1 MEDSDVIE
9 NQFEKFQDEEN
20 LSSEELKKVI
30 ETYIYDERMP
40 LKDEIAKTLKVKR
53 KYLEQKVIIL
63 RVLDKVVAF
72 VERFYNL

>member
-1 MEDSDVIE
+1 M
-9 NQFEKFQDEEN
+9 
-20 LSSEELKKVI
+20 I